1 MPSSHNEYSLQQ
13 RKHCQLVRRKK
24 IVVVLVLLVGLRQW
38 SKTIKQPYNDAP
50 FTGDAYVKHLL
61 NGNRLR
67 AQSMLRLSIDV
78 FRICSDELLSLGV
91 EPVSKLLGM
100 DEQLAIFLYIVG
112 QNGTNRQTQDRFQH
126 SGETISRVFHH
137 IIYLFL
143 QLQKKYIVTPPVNV
157 AHESI
162 LENQKFSPFFDRC
175 IGAMDGCHVPAFV
188 PEHMAGPYRNRKGM
202 LSQNVLGVVDFDMK
216 FTYMMVGWEGS
227 AHDSRVLGS
236 AMSED
241 FSIPNSSFYLAD
253 AGYSLGKGM
262 LVPYRGV
269 RYHLR
274 ENAQAGQ
281 RPANKEELFN
291 LRHAMLRN
299 VVERT
304 FGTWKKRFP
313 ILVHPL
319 EYSLATQGN
328 LVLALAV
335 LHNMIIEHKGHSQ
348 YFEDPDYDGGA
359 PDDEEIPDDE
369 DNGTDELA
377 LSRAQARAAH
387 KLWRDT
393 LAQDMWD
400 QYTSYLQQRNRG

>member
-1 MPSSHNEYSLQQ
+1 MD
-13 RKHCQLVRRKK
+13 
-24 IVVVLVLLVGLRQW
+24 
-38 SKTIKQPYNDAP
+38 KQ
-50 FTGDAYVKHLL
+50 
-61 NGNRLR
+61 
-67 AQSMLRLSIDV
+67 S
-78 FRICSDELLSLGV
+78 
-91 EPVSKLLGM
+91 
-100 DEQLAIFLYIVG
+100 AIFLYIVG

-126 SGETISRVFHH
+126 SGKTISRVFHH

-143 QLQKKYIVTPPVNV
+143 QLQKKYIVTPPVNI

-202 LSQNVLGVVDFDMK
+202 LSQNVLGVVDFNMK

-227 AHDSRVLGS
+227 AHNSRVLGS

-241 FSIPNSSFYLAD
+241 FSIPNSSCYLAD

-262 LVPYRGV
+262 LVPYCGV
-269 RYHLR
+269 WYHLR

-281 RPANKEELFN
+281 RPANKEEHFN
-291 LRHAMLRN
+291 LRHAMLQN

-304 FGTWKKRFP
+304 FETWKKRFP

-335 LHNMIIEHKGHSQ
+335 Q
-348 YFEDPDYDGGA
+348 DV
-359 PDDEEIPDDE
+359 
-369 DNGTDELA
+369 NGTCRVGSGRVRYEKRLPEPEPSYEGLGLGRVRVDPA
-377 LSRAQARAAH
+377 RPGTVNSLSNHTPWWTGCA
-387 KLWRDT
+387 
-393 LAQDMWD
+393 M
-400 QYTSYLQQRNRG
+400 G